1 MSGQNQHETPD
12 SYEARLAGLERRLL
26 AIEAGRRGVRVSRPA
41 LPGKRN
47 ITGQIERF
55 GLIGAWIIVVVVLG
69 AAVPQ
74 AFLSWLNFSTI
85 FSSQAVLVVLT
96 LGLLIPL
103 TAGDFDLSVSSTL
116 TLSAMTLTL
125 LNAQHGW
132 GVVPSVAVA
141 LSCGVLIGFLNG
153 VIVLFFRIHSL
164 IVTLGVGTFINGII
178 LWISGS
184 QTISGVSF
192 NLVNWVIVTR
202 LFGISLTFYY
212 ALLLC
217 VLIWY
222 CFEYTTIGRR
232 LLFVGRGREVARLS
246 GIRVDRVRLASFV
259 IGSTIAAG
267 AGVLYAGMT
276 GSADPISGLNLLLPA
291 FAAAFLG
298 ATSIVPGRFN
308 PWGSLIGVY
317 FLVTG
322 ITGLT
327 MLGVDTLVQNLFYGG
342 GLVVAVSLSQL
353 VRKRQPQNFS

>member
-1 MSGQNQHETPD
+1 VNRAEQKALDP
-12 SYEARLAGLERRLL
+12 YEERLAALERRLL
-26 AIEAGRRGVRVSRPA
+26 AIEAGRGGARPA
-41 LPGKRN
+41 DAAVQPGRRSA
-47 ITGQIERF
+47 TAQAERF
-55 GLIGAWIIVVVVLG
+55 GLIGAWIVLVIIFG
-69 AAVPQ
+69 AVIPDS
-74 AFLSWLNFSTI
+74 FLSWLNFSTM

-103 TAGDFDLSVSSTL
+103 TAGDFDLSVASTL
-116 TLSAMTLTL
+116 VLSAMSIAV
-125 LNAQHGW
+125 LNAHHGW
-132 GVVPSVAVA
+132 GVVPAVAVA
-141 LSCGVLIGFLNG
+141 IACGALIGLING
-153 VIVLFFRIHSL
+153 AIVLYFRIHSL

-184 QTISGVSF
+184 QTIAGVNF
-192 NLVNWVIVTR
+192 GLVNYVIVTR
-202 LFGISLTFYY
+202 VFGISLSFYY
-212 ALLLC
+212 ALFLCLLM
-217 VLIWY
+217 WY

-246 GIRVDRVRLASFV
+246 GIRVDRVRLAGFV
-259 IGSTIAAG
+259 LSGTIAAG

-276 GSADPISGLNLLLPA
+276 GSADPLSGLALLLPA

-308 PWGSLIGVY
+308 PWGSFIGVY

-342 GLVVAVSLSQL
+342 GLVLAVALSQL
-353 VRKRQPQNFS
+353 VRRRQPQNFS